1 MLDLHAPSAAS
12 PALAPPD
19 TVRHSPR
26 PRGRKLRTAALCL
39 CALAVAGVAFIAAA
53 DRWMLATTDAL
64 CYPELEAVPER
75 PVAIVFGAR
84 VYPGGGLS
92 PVLRHRVEAGVSLY
106 QAGKVRK
113 LLMTGDNGRSDYDEV
128 TAMKRH
134 AVSLGVPAED
144 VVRDYAGFRTYDS
157 CYRAREIFAVD
168 RAVLVTQAFHLPRA
182 IYTARNLG
190 IDAVGYSS
198 RVGMAPDALRST
210 RIREALARAAAVID
224 VAFLRRQSKYLGP
237 REPLFVNEMP
247 TR

>member
-1 MLDLHAPSAAS
+1 MLDLPAS
-12 PALAPPD
+12 PAP
-19 TVRHSPR
+19 SPALTQ
-26 PRGRKLRTAALCL
+26 PRTAGRNPHPRRRQFRAAALCL
-39 CALAVAGVAFIAAA
+39 GVLALGSVGFIAAA
-53 DRWMLATTDAL
+53 DRWMLARTDAL
-64 CYPELEAVPER
+64 CYPRLEAVPER
-75 PVAIVFGAR
+75 PVALVFGAR

-92 PVLRHRVEAGVSLY
+92 AVLRHRVEAGVALY
-106 QAGKVRK
+106 RAGKVRK

-182 IYTARNLG
+182 IYTARSLG

-198 RVGMAPDALRST
+198 RVGMTPEALRST

-224 VAFLRRQSKYLGP
+224 VGLLRRKPKYLGP
-237 REPLFVNEMP
+237 REPLFENELP